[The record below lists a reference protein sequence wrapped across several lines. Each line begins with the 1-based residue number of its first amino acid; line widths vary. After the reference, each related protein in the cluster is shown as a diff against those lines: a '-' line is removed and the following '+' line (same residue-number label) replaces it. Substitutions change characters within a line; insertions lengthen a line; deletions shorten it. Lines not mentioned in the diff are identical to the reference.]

1 MRLYELI
8 TIVAKGL
15 AAGPVD
21 GRARRRRLLIRD
33 CACGFGYRGGR
44 GGWRR
49 DGAVPLW
56 LPRPLVLVQVN
67 RRLAW
72 WAHVNIGL
80 VINNW

>member
-1 MRLYELI
+1 M
-8 TIVAKGL
+8 
-15 AAGPVD
+15 AARAVD
-21 GRARRRRLLIRD
+21 GSSYEIVPAGSGTVVVGEGR
-33 CACGFGYRGGR
+33 FGYRGGR

-72 WAHVNIGL
+72 WAHEQWVGD
-80 VINNW
+80 WS